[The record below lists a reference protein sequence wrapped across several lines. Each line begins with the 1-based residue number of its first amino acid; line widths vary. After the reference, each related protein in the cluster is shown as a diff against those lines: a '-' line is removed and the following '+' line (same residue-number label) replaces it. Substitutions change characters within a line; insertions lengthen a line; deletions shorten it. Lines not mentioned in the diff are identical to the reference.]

1 MNKRILFTA
10 ISMLLGI
17 LFLFSAYIK
26 IDPIEIFEF
35 SFIEI
40 KLANWTTAPI
50 IARLMLGFEFF
61 VGILLLLNINGS
73 NKRLAALTLATLL
86 FFSIY
91 LILIIIF
98 KGNSGN
104 CGCFGTFIKMSPLES
119 LLKNLILISL
129 TLILFLSQ
137 KKENVS
143 SNKWLMLAA
152 GIAAFTSPFII
163 NPISAIPPPSETAI
177 NYNLKLDA
185 LFAPGKELP
194 HIKGDIRKGKV
205 VIAFLSLTCPHCKI
219 GAQKLNIIHE
229 NQPEVPIFFILNGEK
244 TDLAPFLE
252 ESKTTTIPFTFM
264 TLKEGFLDNAG
275 LNLPAILW
283 VNNNRVEHKTK
294 YTQLN
299 EADLIAWYNQ

>member
-1 MNKRILFTA
+1 
-10 ISMLLGI
+10 
-17 LFLFSAYIK
+17 
-26 IDPIEIFEF
+26 
-35 SFIEI
+35 
-40 KLANWTTAPI
+40 
-50 IARLMLGFEFF
+50 
-61 VGILLLLNINGS
+61 
-73 NKRLAALTLATLL
+73 
-86 FFSIY
+86 
-91 LILIIIF
+91 
-98 KGNSGN
+98 
-104 CGCFGTFIKMSPLES
+104 MSPLES

-194 HIKGDIRKGKV
+194 HIKEDIRKGKV

>member
-1 MNKRILFTA
+1 
-10 ISMLLGI
+10 MLLGI

-194 HIKGDIRKGKV
+194 HIKEDIRKGKV